1 MGKRAPSRIAG
12 TVILWVVILL
22 VKNKVSEHY
31 CEYCMRGGYEPLEVS
46 LIKVKCNVVCRNTLW
61 VILAVENPGQ

>member
-12 TVILWVVILL
+12 TVILWVIILL

-31 CEYCMRGGYEPLEVS
+31 HEVVMRWL
-46 LIKVKCNVVCRNTLW
+46 
-61 VILAVENPGQ
+61 